1 MKILLTAI
9 NAKYIHSNLAVYNLK
24 AYAETKLGQDY
35 YSNKENCG
43 DIDIH
48 ILEFTINNH
57 EDYIL
62 EEIYKSKPDFLAF
75 SCYIWNIDYVTGL
88 VRDLRKLLP
97 NVPIWVGGPEVS
109 YDCESFL
116 EKNKDIDGVMYGE
129 GEETF
134 FELVKYYSNK
144 TKMRIMELDPE
155 PDNINGI
162 VYRKEGKIKAN
173 KPVEPM
179 NLDDIPFC
187 YTDLDKFKNK
197 IIYYESSRGCPFS
210 CSYCLSSIDKSVR
223 FRGLELVI
231 QELKSFIDKRIPQ
244 VKFVDRTFNCNREH
258 ARKIWQFIFEND
270 NGVTNFH
277 FEISADLLDE
287 EDLGLMSKMR
297 PGLIQLEI
305 GVQST
310 NERTI
315 QEINRKMNL
324 ERLSAAVKRIN
335 SFGNI
340 HQHLDLIAGLP
351 YEGYD
356 SFKQSF
362 NDVYALKPEQLQLGF
377 LKVLK
382 GSYMHLRAED
392 YCIEYREKPVYE
404 VLYTKWL
411 SYSELLQL
419 KKTEEMVEIY
429 YNSGQFSNTLK
440 WLLNSFE
447 TPFDMYKSLG
457 DFYER
462 KGYSKMSQ
470 SRMTR
475 YDILLEFVQEECS
488 ADISVIKQLM
498 LYDLYL
504 RENLKS
510 RPVWAC
516 ASAMDNP
523 EYKAF
528 VRSIYIKEDKERKYL
543 KGYEQYSFKQLMK
556 MTHIE
561 LFDKKIFDR
570 PKPESRQANEDL
582 SDKVFVLFDYMNR
595 NPLNLEANTIKLY
608 KCQ

>member
-1 MKILLTAI
+1 MKIVLIAI
-9 NAKYIHSNLAVYNLK
+9 NAKYIHSNLAVYNLE
-24 AYAETKLGQDY
+24 AYANNKLGLRDDISKKQNLD
-35 YSNKENCG
+35 N
-43 DIDIH
+43 IDIQ
-48 ILEFTINNH
+48 ILEFTINNY

-62 EEIYKSKPDFLAF
+62 ESIYKSKPDIIAF
-75 SCYIWNIDYVTGL
+75 SCYIWNIEYVTGL
-88 VRDLRKLLP
+88 VGNLRKLLP
-97 NVPIWVGGPEVS
+97 DIPIWAGGPEVS

-116 EKNKDIDGVMYGE
+116 KINKDIDGVMYGE

-134 FELVKYYSNK
+134 LELVKYYNDRKCGVPIEASSELLNIK
-144 TKMRIMELDPE
+144 GIAFRKNGEIMVNE
-155 PDNINGI
+155 P
-162 VYRKEGKIKAN
+162 RKPIK
-173 KPVEPM
+173 
-179 NLDDIPFC
+179 LDDIPFC
-187 YTDLDKFKNK
+187 YSDLDKFKNK

-223 FRGLELVI
+223 FRSLELVRR
-231 QELKSFIDKRIPQ
+231 ELKSFIDEGIPQ

-258 ARKIWQFIFEND
+258 AGKIWQFILEND

-277 FEISADLLDE
+277 FEIGADLLNE
-287 EDLGLMSKMR
+287 EDLELMSKMR

-315 QEINRKMNL
+315 QEINRKMDF
-324 ERLSAAVKRIN
+324 ERLSETVKRIN

-351 YEGYD
+351 YEGYE

-382 GSYMHLRAED
+382 GSNMHLRAKD
-392 YCIEYREKPVYE
+392 YCIEYRERPVYE

-411 SYSELLQL
+411 SYIELLVL
-419 KKTEEMVEIY
+419 KRIEEMVEIY
-429 YNSGQFSNTLK
+429 YNSGQFANTLK
-440 WLLNSFE
+440 WLLDSFD
-447 TPFDMYKSLG
+447 TPFDMYRLLG
-457 DFYER
+457 DFYES

-475 YDILLEFVQEECS
+475 YDILLEFVREQCS
-488 ADISVIKQLM
+488 VDISVLKQLM

-510 RPVWAC
+510 RPSWSDSLEA
-516 ASAMDNP
+516 DNSK
-523 EYKAF
+523 YKET
-528 VRSIYIKEDKERKYL
+528 VREIYIKEESERKLL
-543 KGYEQYSFKQLMK
+543 KGYEQYGFKQLMK

-561 LFDKKIFDR
+561 LFDKEVFGGTELKNGQFCNGR
-570 PKPESRQANEDL
+570 G
-582 SDKVFVLFDYMNR
+582 DKVFVLFDYMHR
-595 NPLNLEANTIKLY
+595 NPLNHEAKTIKLY
-608 KCQ
+608 L